1 MNFGMLKN
9 MVENILKNYKC
20 PYCGATDMNE
30 RHIDII
36 GAAGNTVNIDI
47 NCPSCK
53 KHFMAKTEVM
63 QMDVANLS
71 GEKLASLQQAI
82 EALKG
87 KLGGDIEIDAQFLS
101 GRIEETSKEDSIQD
115 TEIQALQKS
124 LSQK

>member
-1 MNFGMLKN
+1 
-9 MVENILKNYKC
+9 
-20 PYCGATDMNE
+20 MNE